1 MALPSTTTAK
11 SLFGFCGTSTF
22 GVPFFSESVKILII
36 MELRHKAVL
45 SVRMRKRKAGMRLYS
60 SYYPKKLLLLQ
71 GLYLIMSM
79 V

>member
-1 MALPSTTTAK
+1 MVLISTTTDK
-11 SLFGFCGTSTF
+11 SLFGFCGTPAF
-22 GVPFFSESVKILII
+22 GVPFFSESGRILII
-36 MELRHKAVL
+36 RARRHKAVL
-45 SVRMRKRKAGMRLYS
+45 SAGMRKRKSGMRLYS

>member
-1 MALPSTTTAK
+1 MALFSTTTAK
-11 SLFGFCGTSTF
+11 SLLVLRYPDFWGT
-22 GVPFFSESVKILII
+22 VFSESVKILII

-45 SVRMRKRKAGMRLYS
+45 SAGMRKRKAGMRLYS

-71 GLYLIMSM
+71 GLYLIMIM

>member
-1 MALPSTTTAK
+1 MALPSTMTAK
-11 SLFGFCGTSTF
+11 SLLVFAVPRLWGT
-22 GVPFFSESVKILII
+22 VFSESVKILII
-36 MELRHKAVL
+36 MELRHKSVL
-45 SVRMRKRKAGMRLYS
+45 SAGMRKRKAGMRLYS

>member
-11 SLFGFCGTSTF
+11 SLSVFAVPRLWGTVFFGKLKT
-22 GVPFFSESVKILII
+22 LII